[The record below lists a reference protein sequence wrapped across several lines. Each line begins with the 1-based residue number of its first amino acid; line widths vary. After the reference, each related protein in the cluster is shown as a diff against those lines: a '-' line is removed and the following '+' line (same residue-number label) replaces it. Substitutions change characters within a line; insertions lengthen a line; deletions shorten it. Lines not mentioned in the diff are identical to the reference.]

1 MGSVVGLVGGSAR
14 RGQSHNSEVARLT
27 SPSVGNLSE
36 IIPRSMQAVR
46 GEEYAVRGVHH
57 VRDLTRLQS
66 PSATVTGESDHHSS
80 ENTNSLVVRSLHSHG
95 YGYEV
100 LGTQSHLL
108 GDSNADQAALTARVG
123 HDRQGYCAGAFQEV
137 KTQRFVIFALVGES
151 EVDVRLRAGRAFR
164 PLIANVIVQMVSEGE
179 CA

>member
-1 MGSVVGLVGGSAR
+1 MGSVVGTSRAVTQFRGRQVDLPECWELVRDHTQVHASCA
-14 RGQSHNSEVARLT
+14 
-27 SPSVGNLSE
+27 
-36 IIPRSMQAVR
+36 
-46 GEEYAVRGVHH
+46 GEEYAVRGVRH
-57 VRDLTRLQS
+57 VRDLARLQS

-164 PLIANVIVQMVSEGE
+164 PLIAHVIVQMVSEGE